1 MFTKKGPGLIATFL
15 KYKYLYM
22 LIAPAVIFVFAFQY
36 ATWFGIVT
44 AFQKFDIV
52 KGLFRSDF
60 VGFDNFIQIFK
71 TPKFLFAIKNTLIY
85 SAVNLFCGFP
95 FPVILAILFNEMRTG
110 FFKRFT
116 QTVSYLPHFISWI
129 SVITMFYAFFSL
141 EGGFNDLRAAIY
153 GAGVEK
159 INILTNANY
168 FLPIIFLSN
177 LWKNVGWNTVIFL
190 AAITGISPALYEAA
204 KVDGCGKLRQIWH
217 VTLPGIANT
226 VVIVFIISI
235 GGLLNS
241 NFEQVFGFQN
251 IYIQEKTEVISTL
264 VYRQGIL
271 GGNYSLAT
279 AFGLAQGL
287 VSFLLVFCA
296 NKISKKISGI
306 GLW

>member
-1 MFTKKGPGLIATFL
+1 MVNRNKGNFISIFL
-15 KYKYLYM
+15 KYKYLYI
-22 LIAPAVIFVFAFQY
+22 LIIPSILFTLVIQY
-36 ATWFGIVT
+36 ATWFGVVT
-44 AFQKFDIV
+44 AFQHFDIV
-52 KGLFRSDF
+52 KGFFNSKF
-60 VGFDNFIQIFK
+60 VGFDNFIQIFE
-71 TPKFLFAIKNTLIY
+71 TPKFLFAIKNTILY
-85 SAVNLFCGFP
+85 SSVNLFCGFP
-95 FPVILAILFNEMRTG
+95 FPIILAILFNEMRTG

-116 QTVSYLPHFISWI
+116 QTVSYLPHFLSWV

-141 EGGFNDLRAAIY
+141 EGGFNDFRTLIY
-153 GAGVEK
+153 GADIER

-190 AAITGISPALYEAA
+190 ATITGISPTLYEAA
-204 KVDGCGKLRQIWH
+204 KVDGCGKLRQIFH

-251 IYIQEKTEVISTL
+251 VYIQEQTEVISTL

-279 AFGLAQGL
+279 AFGLAQGI
-287 VSFLLVFCA
+287 VSFILVFCA
-296 NKISKKISGI
+296 NKISKKVSGI